1 MTQNVDL
8 FEQALLSL
16 DRLAAWEI
24 LQQTGKKQTPMQ
36 LIEQVVVPVM
46 ERIGD
51 GWNQGRIALSQ
62 VYMGGRICE
71 ELVDK
76 LLPKEAPE
84 RKYQPRMAIAVL
96 EDYHLLGKRI
106 VYAAMR
112 ASGYELKDYGRSTVD
127 DLVNHVRE
135 DRIKVLLVSALMLPS
150 ALRVRQLVTKIEE
163 IGADVKIIVGGAPF
177 LFDARLWKNVG
188 ADAMGKNAT
197 EAVKIIELMTG
208 GAS

>member
-1 MTQNVDL
+1 MNQNVDF

-24 LQQTGKKQTPMQ
+24 LQKTGKERTPVQ

-62 VYMGGRICE
+62 VYMSGRICE
-71 ELVDK
+71 ELVDN

-84 RKYQPRMAIAVL
+84 RKHQPKMAIAVL

-106 VYAAMR
+106 VYAALR
-112 ASGYELKDYGRSTVD
+112 ACGYELKDYGRSTVD
-127 DLVNHVRE
+127 E
-135 DRIKVLLVSALMLPS
+135 IADRVKNDHIRILLISALMITS
-150 ALRVRQLVTKIEE
+150 ALKVKELVTKITAS
-163 IGADVKIIVGGAPF
+163 GANIKVIVGGAPF
-177 LFDARLWKNVG
+177 LFDAELWKSVG

-197 EAVKIIELMTG
+197 EALKIINTMTG

>member
-1 MTQNVDL
+1 MKQNVDF

-24 LQQTGKKQTPMQ
+24 LQETGKERTPMQ

-71 ELVDK
+71 ELVDR

-84 RKYQPRMAIAVL
+84 RKHQPMMAIAVL

-106 VYAAMR
+106 VYAALR
-112 ASGYELKDYGRSTVD
+112 ACGYELKDYGRSTVD
-127 DLVNHVRE
+127 DLVNRVRE

-150 ALRVRQLVTKIEE
+150 ALRVKALVTKLDE
-163 IGADVKIIVGGAPF
+163 IGTDVKIIVGGAPF
-177 LFDARLWKNVG
+177 LFDARLWKDVC

-197 EAVKIIELMTG
+197 
-208 GAS
+208 

>member
-24 LQQTGKKQTPMQ
+24 LQQTGKEQTPMQ

-96 EDYHLLGKRI
+96 EDYHLVGKRI

-197 EAVKIIELMTG
+197 EAVKMIELMTG